1 MDRERPRQQASEES
15 DCEGDGESDD
25 AALPDADD
33 DDRRF
38 VQGALVL
45 ASAQNIERRAF
56 SCRIAAFG

>member
-1 MDRERPRQQASEES
+1 MDLECPRQQASDES
-15 DCEGDGESDD
+15 DRDGDGESED
-25 AALPDADD
+25 AALPHADD

-56 SCRIAAFG
+56 SRQIAAFG